1 MRISDWSS
9 DVCSS
14 DLRVAL
20 ARALAPRPRVMLLD
34 EPFSNLDARLR
45 QQVRDYTLHVQ
56 KRSGTTTLM
65 VTHDPEQAMFMA
77 DRIELMRAGRIVQL
91 GTPANLY
98 YQPSEAFV
106 ASFFG
111 EYNSLAGI
119 VEAGEM
125 ATPFGTVAADG
136 LHDGEAVQEIGRA
149 PD

>member
-14 DLRVAL
+14 DLL

-45 QQVRDYTLHVQ
+45 QQVRDDTLHVL

-65 VTHDPEQAMFMA
+65 VTHDPEEAMFMA
-77 DRIELMRAGRIVQL
+77 DRIALMRAGRIVQL

-111 EYNSLAGI
+111 EINSLEGI
-119 VEAGEM
+119 VEAGEV
-125 ATPFGTVAADG
+125 ATPFGTDRKSTR
-136 LHDGEAVQEIGRA
+136 LN
-149 PD
+149 